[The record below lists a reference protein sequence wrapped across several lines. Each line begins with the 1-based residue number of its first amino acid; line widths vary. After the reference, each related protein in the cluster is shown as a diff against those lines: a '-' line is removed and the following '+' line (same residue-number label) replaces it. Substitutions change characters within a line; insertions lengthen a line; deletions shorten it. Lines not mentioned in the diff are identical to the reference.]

1 MHPLVLPNQGGS
13 TLFVYHANAV
23 DGRDVTE
30 MRETVVRTARMNEG
44 APKRARLVD
53 LWNKIAGLQLGATLK
68 YLAPANDIGLF
79 AVTVDTTSS
88 SAAAGR
94 RMAM

>member
-23 DGRDVTE
+23 TE
-30 MRETVVRTARMNEG
+30 MREAVIRTARFKS
-44 APKRARLVD
+44 ATDAAKRAKLAD
-53 LWNKIAGLQLGATLK
+53 LWGKVAALQLGATLK
-68 YLAPANDIGLF
+68 HLAPANDVGLF
-79 AVTVDTTSS
+79 PVTINTTS

>member
-13 TLFVYHANAV
+13 TLFVYHANA
-23 DGRDVTE
+23 VTE

-79 AVTVDTTSS
+79 AVTVNTTSS